1 MFGILIILFRSRVI
15 NKNVENLVST
25 SVQKPDLF

>member
-25 SVQKPDLF
+25 SVEKPDLF

>member
-1 MFGILIILFRSRVI
+1 MFGILIMLFRSRVI

>member
-25 SVQKPDLF
+25 NVQKPDLF

>member
-25 SVQKPDLF
+25 SAQKPDLF